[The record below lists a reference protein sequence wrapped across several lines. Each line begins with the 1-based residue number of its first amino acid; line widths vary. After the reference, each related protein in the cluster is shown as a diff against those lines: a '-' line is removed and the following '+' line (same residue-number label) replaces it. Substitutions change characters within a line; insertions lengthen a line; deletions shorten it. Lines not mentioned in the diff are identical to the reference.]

1 MDVSMRL
8 KQGMHIYCVFLQIY
22 YCPGYYIPTI
32 LLYLVSTVY
41 PCSIN
46 IFGYTENWQLKF
58 SILYF
63 HPSTT
68 VSIAFVLP
76 LSLSWVY
83 QKFYFHHYYSICPNS
98 VTCGMF
104 YDLVTRSKFKYRS
117 FIYFTSGCEI
127 PSAWVTRNTGSAE
140 KKHPKIKF
148 KYLSSQQTDYSQ
160 TFTESFTYKWEEVF
174 KILW

>member
-1 MDVSMRL
+1 MIRSGDPS
-8 KQGMHIYCVFLQIY
+8 H
-22 YCPGYYIPTI
+22 
-32 LLYLVSTVY
+32 
-41 PCSIN
+41 SIHPYGC
-46 IFGYTENWQLKF
+46 FYATEAGNAH
-58 SILYF
+58 ILYF

-104 YDLVTRSKFKYRS
+104 YDLVTRSKFKYKS

-127 PSAWVTRNTGSAE
+127 PSAWVTRNIFFPIKNCCPPPIFCDVCRVEGGFCG
-140 KKHPKIKF
+140 HPQSGGGGHEYRVVGIF
-148 KYLSSQQTDYSQ
+148 DDFVGFFLHTQAWHLLLGFQAWLGCYNL
-160 TFTESFTYKWEEVF
+160 
-174 KILW
+174 

>member
-1 MDVSMRL
+1 MIRSADPS
-8 KQGMHIYCVFLQIY
+8 H
-22 YCPGYYIPTI
+22 
-32 LLYLVSTVY
+32 
-41 PCSIN
+41 SIHPYGC
-46 IFGYTENWQLKF
+46 FYATEAGNAH
-58 SILYF
+58 ILYF

-104 YDLVTRSKFKYRS
+104 YDLVTRSKFKYKS

-127 PSAWVTRNTGSAE
+127 PSAWVTRNIFFPIKNCYPPIFCDVCRVEGGICG
-140 KKHPKIKF
+140 HPQSGGGGHEYRVVGIF
-148 KYLSSQQTDYSQ
+148 DDFVGFFYIHRRGIC
-160 TFTESFTYKWEEVF
+160 F
-174 KILW
+174 

>member
-1 MDVSMRL
+1 
-8 KQGMHIYCVFLQIY
+8 MHIYCVFCRFTIAPATIFRP
-22 YCPGYYIPTI
+22 YCFIQYP
-32 LLYLVSTVY
+32 TVY

-46 IFGYTENWQLKF
+46 ILGYTENWQLKF

-98 VTCGMF
+98 VTCVMF
-104 YDLVTRSKFKYRS
+104 NDLVTRSKFKYRS
-117 FIYFTSGCEI
+117 FLSFTSGCEI
-127 PSAWVTRNTGSAE
+127 PSAQVARNIFFLKNCYFPS
-140 KKHPKIKF
+140 HHF
-148 KYLSSQQTDYSQ
+148 L
-160 TFTESFTYKWEEVF
+160 
-174 KILW
+174 